1 VTSDSDQPDP
11 KHSVPR
17 VSFGSA
23 EPAEPSEPSGE
34 GVQSDADRALQE
46 ENAETSLD
54 QPSQ

>member
-1 VTSDSDQPDP
+1 VRVTSDSDQPDP

-17 VSFGSA
+17 VSFGA
-23 EPAEPSEPSGE
+23 DEPVAPADES
-34 GVQSDADRALQE
+34 VQSDAERELQA